1 VWFLPLEIGIVRSP
15 FGIAHFLEGNL
26 FAVVKSVEP
35 NKPTDAKGVYWETA
49 HIFVDPADEYH
60 MDDHVTVLIC
70 YFIISRRK
78 RKK

>member
-1 VWFLPLEIGIVRSP
+1 
-15 FGIAHFLEGNL
+15 L
-26 FAVVKSVEP
+26 FAVVKFVEP
-35 NKPTDAKGVYWETA
+35 NKPTDAKGVYWETT

-78 RKK
+78 WKK